1 MKMTKIYIA
10 VLATVAIAAPSTAFR
25 PGDNWAPGA
34 PGSGPPNANRDP
46 DHIVCQVRGVTG
58 SRARS
63 VRICMTN
70 AQWADLRDTEN
81 RDADTLIFNGTRSG
95 CRNPGASG
103 AVNAAC

>member
-1 MKMTKIYIA
+1 MKMMKIYIA

-70 AQWADLRDTEN
+70 GWPCAERRLRNSRAARKDQPRIN
-81 RDADTLIFNGTRSG
+81 
-95 CRNPGASG
+95 ASTS
-103 AVNAAC
+103 ALN